1 MVAPGRGK
9 AAVGPS
15 GPPGHL
21 PAGYLPLGSFQNPLR
36 TNSPRISYEHMG
48 FTTLFLLEGF

>member
-9 AAVGPS
+9 AAMGLS

-36 TNSPRISYEHMG
+36 TNSPGISYEHMG